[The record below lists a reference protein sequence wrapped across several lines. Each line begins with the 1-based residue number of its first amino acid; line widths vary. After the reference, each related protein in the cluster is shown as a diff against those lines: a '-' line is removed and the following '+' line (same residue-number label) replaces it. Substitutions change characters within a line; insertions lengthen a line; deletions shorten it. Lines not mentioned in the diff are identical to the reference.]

1 VGKPPSQAHPHP
13 LPQAG
18 GGHVAPALT
27 FSTTQ
32 LAAISDT
39 PRLDAELLMA
49 HALGIP
55 RDKLLMWGMERA
67 VPPEFA
73 PLLARRMCHEPVA
86 YIIGTKAFWSID
98 LAVTPDVLIPRP
110 DSETLIAAA
119 VAHFGSAG
127 PRTVL
132 DLGTGSG
139 ALLLAALAE
148 WPRTKGM
155 GIDASPAALA
165 VAHNNADHL
174 GLSDRARFQLG
185 DWGIGLDERFD
196 LILCNPPYIEANAA
210 LAPNVTDY
218 EPHSALFAGADGLD
232 DYRRLLPQL
241 HSLLV
246 QGGIACLE
254 IGHRQRE
261 AVTAL
266 GLAEGFTVACHQDL
280 GGRDRCLVL
289 SA

>member
-1 VGKPPSQAHPHP
+1 LV
-13 LPQAG
+13 
-18 GGHVAPALT
+18 VATA
-27 FSTTQ
+27 Q
-32 LAAISDT
+32 LSAVSDT

-55 RDKLLMWGMERA
+55 RDKLLLWGMDRA

-73 PLLARRMCHEPVA
+73 PLLARRLRHEPVA
-86 YIIGTKAFWSID
+86 YITGTKAFWSID

-119 VAHFGSAG
+119 VAHFGERG
-127 PRTVL
+127 PRTML

-148 WPRTKGM
+148 WPRTKGL
-155 GIDASPAALA
+155 GIDASAAALA

-174 GLSDRARFQLG
+174 GLADRARFQLG
-185 DWGIGLDERFD
+185 DWGAGLDEHFD
-196 LILCNPPYIEANAA
+196 LILCNPPYIETSAA
-210 LAPNVTDY
+210 LAPNVMDY
-218 EPHSALFAGADGLD
+218 EPHSALFSGADGLD
-232 DYRRLLPQL
+232 DYRRVIPQL
-241 HSLLV
+241 PSLLV
-246 QGGIACLE
+246 DGGIVCLE
-254 IGHRQRE
+254 IGNTQRE

-266 GLAEGFTVACHQDL
+266 AEAQGFTVTGQQDL

>member
-1 VGKPPSQAHPHP
+1 
-13 LPQAG
+13 
-18 GGHVAPALT
+18 
-27 FSTTQ
+27 
-32 LAAISDT
+32 
-39 PRLDAELLMA
+39 
-49 HALGIP
+49 
-55 RDKLLMWGMERA
+55 
-67 VPPEFA
+67 
-73 PLLARRMCHEPVA
+73 
-86 YIIGTKAFWSID
+86 
-98 LAVTPDVLIPRP
+98 VLIPRP

-148 WPRTKGM
+148 WPRTKGL

-185 DWGIGLDERFD
+185 DWGAGLAERFD
-196 LILCNPPYIEANAA
+196 LILCNPPYIDANAA
-210 LAPNVTDY
+210 LAPNVSDY
-218 EPHSALFAGADGLD
+218 EPHSALFAGAEGLD
-232 DYRRLLPQL
+232 DYRRLLPQFPG
-241 HSLLV
+241 LLV
-246 QGGIACLE
+246 QGGIVCLE
-254 IGHRQRE
+254 IGHTQRD

-266 GLAEGFTVACHQDL
+266 AAAEGFTVSCHQDL